1 LTEGGNHGGTMNTIA
16 HAEGISCM
24 SCHGIQSLS
33 HEKGNGSYVFKPS
46 TDYLFAES
54 DNALLSWLNERLIK
68 IDPAKHR
75 EEMANPLM
83 REPKMCASCH
93 SQFMDVEMND
103 WAWIKMQDDF
113 TAWLNSPFAQH
124 HDTEFSAQEYTRC
137 QDCHMPLVESQ
148 DPSAN
153 EQGLARSHRFV
164 GANTFIPVMRND
176 EEQFDLTK
184 RFLQSNKVRL
194 AIDEPNRED
203 AYHSEFHLDE
213 SLRNTTDAPFF
224 YYLGETAEIEIVVSN
239 IGVGHNFPAGTIDIN
254 QVWLEAIVVDAK
266 GKEVFSS
273 GALDEKGIVDSEA
286 YFYGSTPVD
295 RNGNHVWKHDL
306 FNMVGTSFKRV
317 IPAGE
322 SDIVS
327 YRFDI
332 PVWVEPPL
340 TLSARLRYR
349 KLNNRYARWAL
360 KEQYFELPIVDMAWD
375 SLQIPIELVPKVQDR
390 NSAMRNSDL
399 TNSSQ
404 GR

>member
-1 LTEGGNHGGTMNTIA
+1 
-16 HAEGISCM
+16 
-24 SCHGIQSLS
+24 
-33 HEKGNGSYVFKPS
+33 
-46 TDYLFAES
+46 
-54 DNALLSWLNERLIK
+54 
-68 IDPAKHR
+68 
-75 EEMANPLM
+75 
-83 REPKMCASCH
+83 
-93 SQFMDVEMND
+93 
-103 WAWIKMQDDF
+103 
-113 TAWLNSPFAQH
+113 
-124 HDTEFSAQEYTRC
+124 
-137 QDCHMPLVESQ
+137 
-148 DPSAN
+148 
-153 EQGLARSHRFV
+153 
-164 GANTFIPVMRND
+164 
-176 EEQFDLTK
+176 
-184 RFLQSNKVRL
+184 
-194 AIDEPNRED
+194 
-203 AYHSEFHLDE
+203 
-213 SLRNTTDAPFF
+213 
-224 YYLGETAEIEIVVSN
+224 
-239 IGVGHNFPAGTIDIN
+239 
-254 QVWLEAIVVDAK
+254 
-266 GKEVFSS
+266 
-273 GALDEKGIVDSEA
+273 VDSEA